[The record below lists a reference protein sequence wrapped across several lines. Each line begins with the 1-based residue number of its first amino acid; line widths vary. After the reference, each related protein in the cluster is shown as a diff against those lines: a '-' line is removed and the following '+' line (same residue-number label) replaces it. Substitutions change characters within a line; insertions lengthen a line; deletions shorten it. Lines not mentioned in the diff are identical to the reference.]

1 MKGMLKKAGG
11 LGTAYGLATASGFFY
26 ATAYFQHFN
35 IDILD
40 FVTPIDFL
48 LMSLQHIDK
57 LVLLGI
63 VGLPAVFIWVAVIL
77 PLAVVLALVLIAIS
91 ILLLLLITFGGFA
104 ILISIFAL
112 AAGFVQRLISAMY
125 WGVTALTSM
134 TPHQTGSDRDNEDD
148 DTKRQQGIR
157 TMIVAYKAAKA
168 QGLISWQP
176 IRPDTYTE
184 ITKQTLELANDFRS
198 WAKQRKT
205 DTRNHLVAGWKWLKN
220 SYVDQKTTTET
231 GAVEGQ
237 SGLDKVSG
245 GQQAK
250 RRSRVRPWQALDWR
264 PRILVLCFAILVVG
278 CMVLAAWRIGVV
290 EAHSLGQR
298 DQSENCVFDVFRG
311 HFGIGCYSWKIV
323 RPFAPPFS
331 AGNSFEE
338 NQGSRMRVYG
348 IPMTSLDSLEFSSCR
363 TNPKDVRKDV
373 RLKLRN
379 LRHDAGNQMHGRLPE
394 CLVYVGAAGSMLFLA
409 DLPPMVA
416 PRIEP
421 TPPPILQQSTMVV
434 VVDGQGEV
442 EALPCKWSFV
452 ALVGPFETGKS
463 DILKASEE
471 SITCPNAPRMVRK
484 SDDVPT
490 ILDGKVAEKVI
501 LVGRTD
507 MMPINNESF
516 RSNVGLGQARADWVK
531 KRLQGRG
538 GTELNILSIPGGPA
552 NPNTKNACDRTVE
565 VHICSAAAD
574 ASGSPPWTPP
584 T

>member
-77 PLAVVLALVLIAIS
+77 PLVVVLALILLAGS
-91 ILLLLLITFGGFA
+91 ILLLLLITFGGFS
-104 ILISIFAL
+104 ILILIFAL
-112 AAGFVQRLISAMY
+112 AAGFIQRLMSAVY

-134 TPHQTGSDRDNEDD
+134 TARQAGPDRDSEDD

-157 TMIVAYKAAKA
+157 TLIVAYKAAKA
-168 QGLISWQP
+168 QGLIAWQP
-176 IRPDTYTE
+176 IRPDTYAE
-184 ITKQTLELANDFRS
+184 ITKQMLELANDFRS

-220 SYVDQKTTTET
+220 SYVDEKTTTET
-231 GAVEGQ
+231 GAIEGQ
-237 SGLDKVSG
+237 SDMDKVSG
-245 GQQAK
+245 EQQAK

-264 PRILVLCFAILVVG
+264 PRFLVLCFATLVVG

-290 EAHSLGQR
+290 EAQSL
-298 DQSENCVFDVFRG
+298 DQPDDCVFDVFRG

-323 RPFAPPFS
+323 RPFAPRFG
-331 AGNSFEE
+331 AGSSNSDEE
-338 NQGSRMRVYG
+338 NQGSQRRVYG
-348 IPMTSLDSLEFSSCR
+348 IPMTSLDSLEFSICR
-363 TNPKDVRKDV
+363 TNPKDVREDV

-379 LRHDAGNQMHGRLPE
+379 LRHDAGNQMHEGLPE
-394 CLVYVGAAGSMLFLA
+394 CLVYIGAAGSMLFLA

-416 PRIEP
+416 PPVEP
-421 TPPPILQQSTMVV
+421 TPPAQPTPPAILQQSTMVV
-434 VVDGQGEV
+434 VVDGQSEIKD
-442 EALPCKWSFV
+442 LPCKWSFV
-452 ALVGPFETGKS
+452 ALVGLFETGKS
-463 DILKASEE
+463 DVLEQPANCSD
-471 SITCPNAPRMVRK
+471 APRMVNNLE
-484 SDDVPT
+484 DLLT
-490 ILDGKVAEKVI
+490 ILDGKVAERVV

-516 RSNVGLGQARADWVK
+516 RSNVGLGQARADEVK
-531 KRLQGRG
+531 KWLQGRG
-538 GTELNILSIPGGPA
+538 RMKSSILSIPGGPA
-552 NPNTKNACDRTVE
+552 NPSIENACDRTVE
-565 VHICSAAAD
+565 VHMCSSAAD
-574 ASGSPPWTPP
+574 ASGAPPK
-584 T
+584 